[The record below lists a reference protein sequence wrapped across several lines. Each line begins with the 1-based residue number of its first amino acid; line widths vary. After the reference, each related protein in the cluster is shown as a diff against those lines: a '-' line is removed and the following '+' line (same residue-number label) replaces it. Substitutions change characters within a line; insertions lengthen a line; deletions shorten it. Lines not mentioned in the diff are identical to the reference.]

1 VTVTSITH
9 FRHLK
14 LVFEV
19 TVTSLLLCAQ
29 APAPAEP
36 VIRVTV
42 DLVVVD
48 TQVVHKK
55 TGRPIGGLKREDFEL
70 FEDGVRQQIAAFSQD
85 RLPLSIVFL
94 FDLTDS
100 VRPVL
105 KPLAGGALAALK
117 HLKPEDET
125 AVMVYAASAKLLQ
138 DFTTDR
144 ALTVAAIEKA
154 SELDSDEPAF
164 FNEGVFQAAAQA
176 AKAKNPASRR
186 VIVWLTDNVPNVPS
200 DKRGNR
206 KSVSVDRL
214 HTEIDALQELLETG
228 TVVSSL
234 LERSAMSRTMAALYT
249 KNPIF
254 AARRKH
260 YPPGDVYKYAEQTG
274 GQVMESGKEEVA
286 AKLADLI
293 DQIRTRYSVGY
304 RASADQPP
312 GKFCEIK
319 LSVSRDVEKR
329 EGQVVAKAKRGYYR
343 RASSGG

>member
-1 VTVTSITH
+1 
-9 FRHLK
+9 
-14 LVFEV
+14 LVIEV
-19 TVTSLLLCAQ
+19 TVTSFTLMAQ
-29 APAPAEP
+29 SPEP

-48 TQVVHKK
+48 AQVVHKK
-55 TGRPIGGLKREDFEL
+55 TGRPIGALKREDFEVL
-70 FEDGVRQQIAAFSQD
+70 EDGVRQEIVSFSQD

-94 FDLTDS
+94 FDLTES

-105 KPLAGGALAALK
+105 KPLASGALAALQ

-154 SELDSDEPAF
+154 SEMDSNEEAY
-164 FNEGVFQAAAQA
+164 FNEGVFQAAMQA
-176 AKAKNPASRR
+176 AKAKNPGSRR

-200 DKRGNR
+200 KPN
-206 KSVSVDRL
+206 L
-214 HTEIDALQELLETG
+214 HTEIDALHELLESG

-234 LERSAMSRTMAALYT
+234 LERSAMSNTFMVLYT
-249 KNPIF
+249 KNPVF
-254 AARRKH
+254 ATVRKH
-260 YPPGDVYKYAEQTG
+260 HPPGDVYKYAEQTG
-274 GQVMESGKEEVA
+274 GQVMKSSKEEVA

-293 DQIRTRYSVGY
+293 DQIRTRYSLGY
-304 RASADQPP
+304 RSSVDQPP

-319 LSVSRDVEKR
+319 LNVSSDVVKR
-329 EGQVVAKAKRGYYR
+329 EGQVVVKAKRGYYR
-343 RASSGG
+343 RAASGG

>member
-1 VTVTSITH
+1 MTRTL
-9 FRHLK
+9 LK
-14 LVFEV
+14 LVSEV
-19 TVTSLLLCAQ
+19 TVTSVTLMAQ
-29 APAPAEP
+29 SPPEP

-48 TQVVHKK
+48 AQVVHKK
-55 TGRPIGGLKREDFEL
+55 TGRPIGALKREDFEL
-70 FEDGVRQQIAAFSQD
+70 SEDGIRQEIVAFSQD

-94 FDLTDS
+94 FDLTES

-105 KPLAGGALAALK
+105 KPLASGALAALQ

-154 SELDSDEPAF
+154 SDMDSNEAAF
-164 FNEGVFQAAAQA
+164 FNEGVFQAAVQA
-176 AKAKNPASRR
+176 AKAKNPGSRR

-200 DKRGNR
+200 ESK
-206 KSVSVDRL
+206 L
-214 HTEIDALQELLETG
+214 HTEIDALHELLESG

-234 LERSAMSRTMAALYT
+234 LERSAMSNTFTVLYT

-254 AARRKH
+254 AGVRKH
-260 YPPGDVYKYAEQTG
+260 HPPGDVYKYAEQTG
-274 GQVMESGKEEVA
+274 GQVMKSGKEEVA

-293 DQIRTRYSVGY
+293 DQIRTRYSLGY
-304 RASADQPP
+304 RSSVDQPP

-319 LSVSRDVEKR
+319 LNVSTDVVKR
-329 EGQVVAKAKRGYYR
+329 EGQVVVKGKRGYYR
-343 RASSGG
+343 RAASGG

>member
-1 VTVTSITH
+1 MLPLI
-9 FRHLK
+9 
-14 LVFEV
+14 
-19 TVTSLLLCAQ
+19 LLAQ
-29 APAPAEP
+29 APPEP
-36 VIRVTV
+36 IIRVTV

-48 TQVVHKK
+48 AQVVHKK
-55 TGRPIGGLKREDFEL
+55 TGRPVGALKREDFEL
-70 FEDGVRQQIAAFSQD
+70 SEDGVRQEIVSFSQD

-105 KPLAGGALAALK
+105 KPLANGALAALK

-154 SELDSDEPAF
+154 SEMDSDEPAF

-176 AKAKNPASRR
+176 AKAKNPTSRR

-200 DKRGNR
+200 DRRGNR
-206 KSVSVDRL
+206 KSVSVDHL
-214 HTEIDALQELLETG
+214 HTEIDTLQELLETG

-234 LERSAMSRTMAALYT
+234 LESSAMSHTMSVLYT

-254 AARRKH
+254 AAGRKH

-274 GQVMESGKEEVA
+274 GQVMKSGKEEVA

-293 DQIRTRYSVGY
+293 DRIRTRYSLGY
-304 RASADQPP
+304 RASVDQPP

-319 LSVSRDVEKR
+319 LQVSKDVMKR
-329 EGQVVAKAKRGYYR
+329 EGQVLVKAKRGYYR
-343 RASSGG
+343 RAGSGG

>member
-1 VTVTSITH
+1 VTANSITH
-9 FRHLK
+9 FRSLK
-14 LVFEV
+14 LVFELA
-19 TVTSLLLCAQ
+19 VTSLLLCTQ
-29 APAPAEP
+29 SPTPSEP

-70 FEDGVRQQIAAFSQD
+70 LEDGVRQEITAFSQD

-105 KPLAGGALAALK
+105 KPLASGALAALK

-125 AVMVYAASAKLLQ
+125 AVMVYAGAAKLLQ

-154 SELDSDEPAF
+154 SEMDSDEPAF

-176 AKAKNPASRR
+176 AKSKNPASRR

-200 DKRGNR
+200 DKRGKRRN
-206 KSVSVDRL
+206 VSVDRL

-234 LERSAMSRTMAALYT
+234 LEFSAMSRTMAVLFS

-254 AARRKH
+254 AAHRKH

-274 GQVMESGKEEVA
+274 GQVMQSGKEEVA

-293 DQIRTRYSVGY
+293 DQIRSRYSLGY
-304 RASADQPP
+304 RASVDQPP
-312 GKFCEIK
+312 GKLCEIK
-319 LSVSRDVEKR
+319 LNVSKDVVKR
-329 EGQVVAKAKRGYYR
+329 EGQVVVKAKRGYYR

>member
-1 VTVTSITH
+1 MATL
-9 FRHLK
+9 RK
-14 LVFEV
+14 LVAEV
-19 TVTSLLLCAQ
+19 TVTSATLVAWAQ

-48 TQVVHKK
+48 AQVVHKK

-70 FEDGVRQQIAAFSQD
+70 FEDGVRQEIAAFSQD

-105 KPLAGGALAALK
+105 KPLASGALAALK

-154 SELDSDEPAF
+154 SEMDSDEPAF

-214 HTEIDALQELLETG
+214 HTEVDALHELLESG

-234 LERSAMSRTMAALYT
+234 LEFSAMSRTMTVLFT

-274 GQVMESGKEEVA
+274 GQVMKSGKEEVA

-293 DQIRTRYSVGY
+293 DQIRTRYSLGY

-319 LSVSRDVEKR
+319 LNVSRDVVKR
-329 EGQVVAKAKRGYYR
+329 EGQVVVKAKRGYYR
-343 RASSGG
+343 RASFGG